1 MQESESQFKVVDRRR
16 FTDEGEARSDAEDV
30 VASQPMAEPEFQ
42 ADSDEPEH
50 GPMSFSIF
58 IQTLAQQALLAM
70 GLIAWPDS
78 GKTEVRLDHARE
90 TIDVLAMLYEK
101 TNGNL
106 TPDEQ
111 RLFET
116 ILYELRLTFVDL
128 LQGGKSGA

>member
-1 MQESESQFKVVDRRR
+1 
-16 FTDEGEARSDAEDV
+16 
-30 VASQPMAEPEFQ
+30 
-42 ADSDEPEH
+42 
-50 GPMSFSIF
+50 
-58 IQTLAQQALLAM
+58 M